1 MAQVPATSV
10 PPESLTPPDHNN
22 TQTLHELATEDIAAK
37 ESTTTATERSSSAQK
52 LATST
57 ATVTPSSPKSAQNS
71 PHDSDEEVADEL
83 LDEAEEG
90 LASWEISKNSAHR
103 QRTLV
108 MVGIHLPGLIYPK
121 SQHLYWLP
129 PMPPT
134 EEGGALDA
142 LPTEAESGTAE
153 KDSQSKDNSEGGYI
167 SYRLENFSIYKP
179 DSGMHPNEFAPL
191 HHLCVKMAN
200 NAYCFDGILE
210 EGNTRRYVEN
220 VPFKILSIGN
230 HHDLEQHGV
239 GDQLWIQSTRQ
250 EKTDIWYQLGAPAPE
265 YQRYHTQFV
274 WLANFA
280 KHFVDFLHRHTDVQ
294 IYDFREKFH
303 LELQGLHGHD
313 AQFQAWLKEF
323 GDSDFRRVV
332 AANPEFLYKESVDLD
347 RRNDRQPLWKEVHFK
362 FLTAVRPQ
370 RTVEQLTVVTPFVYD
385 CFKDMPWGKFLRPME
400 PGPKVTKDRRRKE
413 ETLGLTVDQID
424 KKKSSSSPAKNLRS
438 MQSSSRA
445 SEAPTML
452 KEFFDE
458 EDPNFEERERQKRLT
473 ARVEI
478 AKQTS
483 TGANNSTSTHIQK
496 LPLQRPKSVHVGDV
510 IGIKRD
516 TDTVWKSQE
525 NIWYAY
531 VQEVK
536 TNSRG
541 QSFLKVIW
549 LYAPSDTT
557 CAAMHYPIK
566 NELFFSDHC
575 NCGDDAI
582 SYEDVACKVTV
593 DFFGD
598 PRDSIAEYIVRQKY
612 KTGAATFVTLKMED
626 LRCVHRS
633 GPPKS
638 RMEIFKSEY
647 RVGDTVLI
655 RMRIGQK
662 EDGLEPVEII
672 QFSEEDSAEV
682 VLVRCLPRRSR
693 DFPDQ
698 KGVRPNELVYGDKMD
713 TISIEKVT
721 RKCMVRFYTEDDRV
735 QKQIPAPYDR
745 DGTADAFYITCRQVK
760 GSPVPALE
768 PLTQPFPTELIQ
780 GFDPSAPP
788 PRRLLNGMDLYCGGG
803 NFGRGLEEGGAIHN
817 KWAVDYDRD
826 AIHTYKANLKDT
838 EGTSLYF
845 GSVNDL
851 LAQAMRGRY
860 NKYVPAPGEVD
871 FISAGS
877 PCQGFSNAN
886 QQKSND
892 KSLRNSSLVASVA
905 AFVDFYRPK
914 YALLENVV
922 AMAAQ
927 GKGKEK
933 KNVFAQVICSLVGMG
948 YQVQQFNL
956 DAWSF
961 GSPQSRSRLF
971 VSIAAPGLEL
981 PPPPAISHSHPINT
995 QDRALGVAA
1004 NGIKFGLRRFEP
1016 TPFDYITAAEGT
1028 KDLPPVGDARTSTCI
1043 PYPDHRCT
1051 RFETYL
1057 TKALI
1062 SQVPVVPR
1070 GQGFLLAFKRGRLGK
1085 PQVNSF
1091 NWKNKH
1097 KAREGSR
1104 SWARVNPNALLPT
1117 VTTAAQPSCSFTGTI
1132 VHWEQHRVLSIMEA
1146 RRAQSF
1152 PDQDVLI
1159 GRPPAQWKIVGNSVA
1174 RSLALALGITLRHA
1188 WLANE
1193 PDDDVV
1199 ILEVRSS
1206 PEEEDASGV
1215 VVPSGVGNLSTGTA
1229 VSASVSDV
1237 PSLTRS
1243 APMNTSL
1250 SRKRT
1255 MGVDT
1260 DDDNSVRMSKRGK
1273 ALGDGTL
1280 FVESD
1285 LPLSVTSASLG
1296 VEKTRG
1302 GRSEARTPL
1311 PTTKRSLLSST
1322 SHSQHISTNSTV
1334 QMAQNAP
1341 STPVRG
1347 DRSAP
1352 ICLSDDEEGSSA
1364 GGHAMSIST
1373 PGSRHTGRTVESFHT
1388 AQRVPMPPSFGNSP
1402 QLTSRRPHMN
1412 RTSITTPTRT
1422 RLPLSTTNTPSQA
1435 PRTVTQTTI
1444 NFPAVSRSTRP
1455 EITTRN
1461 VPAIGNTD
1469 INIYT
1474 PLRPGDSPHAPIEFL
1489 ED

>member
-1 MAQVPATSV
+1 
-10 PPESLTPPDHNN
+10 
-22 TQTLHELATEDIAAK
+22 
-37 ESTTTATERSSSAQK
+37 
-52 LATST
+52 
-57 ATVTPSSPKSAQNS
+57 
-71 PHDSDEEVADEL
+71 
-83 LDEAEEG
+83 
-90 LASWEISKNSAHR
+90 
-103 QRTLV
+103 
-108 MVGIHLPGLIYPK
+108 
-121 SQHLYWLP
+121 
-129 PMPPT
+129 
-134 EEGGALDA
+134 
-142 LPTEAESGTAE
+142 
-153 KDSQSKDNSEGGYI
+153 
-167 SYRLENFSIYKP
+167 
-179 DSGMHPNEFAPL
+179 
-191 HHLCVKMAN
+191 
-200 NAYCFDGILE
+200 
-210 EGNTRRYVEN
+210 
-220 VPFKILSIGN
+220 
-230 HHDLEQHGV
+230 
-239 GDQLWIQSTRQ
+239 
-250 EKTDIWYQLGAPAPE
+250 
-265 YQRYHTQFV
+265 
-274 WLANFA
+274 
-280 KHFVDFLHRHTDVQ
+280 
-294 IYDFREKFH
+294 
-303 LELQGLHGHD
+303 
-313 AQFQAWLKEF
+313 
-323 GDSDFRRVV
+323 
-332 AANPEFLYKESVDLD
+332 
-347 RRNDRQPLWKEVHFK
+347 
-362 FLTAVRPQ
+362 
-370 RTVEQLTVVTPFVYD
+370 
-385 CFKDMPWGKFLRPME
+385 ME
-400 PGPKVTKDRRRKE
+400 PGPKVAKDRRRKE

-424 KKKSSSSPAKNLRS
+424 KKKSSLSPAK
-438 MQSSSRA
+438 
-445 SEAPTML
+445 
-452 KEFFDE
+452 KE
-458 EDPNFEERERQKRLT
+458 
-473 ARVEI
+473 
-478 AKQTS
+478 QTS

-496 LPLQRPKSVHVGDV
+496 LPLQRRKSVHVGDV

-525 NIWYAY
+525 NIWYTF

-557 CAAMHYPIK
+557 CAAMHYPNLPVVLPIDHHLGFYWNGFDLLRFNK
-566 NELFFSDHC
+566 NQLFVSDHC

-582 SYEDVACKVTV
+582 SSEDVACKVTV

-598 PRDSIAEYIVRQKY
+598 PGDSIAEYIVRQKY
-612 KTGAATFVTLKMED
+612 KTGTAAFVTLKMED

-682 VLVRCLPRRSR
+682 VQVRCLPRRSR

-698 KGVRPNELVYGDKMD
+698 KGVRPNELVYGDTMD

-721 RKCMVRFYTEDDRV
+721 RKSMVRYRFRRRMTETGRPMPFTSPADRS
-735 QKQIPAPYDR
+735 
-745 DGTADAFYITCRQVK
+745 K

-768 PLTQPFPTELIQ
+768 PLTQLFPTELIQ

-788 PRRLLNGMDLYCGGG
+788 LRRLLNGMDLYCGGG

-877 PCQGFSNAN
+877 PW
-886 QQKSND
+886 
-892 KSLRNSSLVASVA
+892 NSSLVASVA
-905 AFVDFYRPK
+905 AFVDLYRPN

-933 KNVFAQVICSLVGMG
+933 KNVFCAG

-961 GSPQSRSRLF
+961 GSPQSRWRLF
-971 VSIAAPGLEL
+971 VSIAPPGLEL
-981 PPPPAISHSHPINT
+981 PPLPAISHSHPINT

-1004 NGIKFGLRRFEP
+1004 NGIKFGLRLFEP

-1206 PEEEDASGV
+1206 PKEEDASRV
-1215 VVPSGVGNLSTGTA
+1215 VVPSGIGNLSTGTA
-1229 VSASVSDV
+1229 VSTSVSDF
-1237 PSLTRS
+1237 PSLTRP
-1243 APMNTSL
+1243 APMNTS
-1250 SRKRT
+1250 
-1255 MGVDT
+1255 
-1260 DDDNSVRMSKRGK
+1260 
-1273 ALGDGTL
+1273 
-1280 FVESD
+1280 FVEK
-1285 LPLSVTSASLG
+1285 
-1296 VEKTRG
+1296 E
-1302 GRSEARTPL
+1302 
-1311 PTTKRSLLSST
+1311 
-1322 SHSQHISTNSTV
+1322 
-1334 QMAQNAP
+1334 
-1341 STPVRG
+1341 
-1347 DRSAP
+1347 
-1352 ICLSDDEEGSSA
+1352 DDGC
-1364 GGHAMSIST
+1364 GY
-1373 PGSRHTGRTVESFHT
+1373 
-1388 AQRVPMPPSFGNSP
+1388 
-1402 QLTSRRPHMN
+1402 RR
-1412 RTSITTPTRT
+1412 
-1422 RLPLSTTNTPSQA
+1422 
-1435 PRTVTQTTI
+1435 
-1444 NFPAVSRSTRP
+1444 
-1455 EITTRN
+1455 
-1461 VPAIGNTD
+1461 
-1469 INIYT
+1469 
-1474 PLRPGDSPHAPIEFL
+1474 
-1489 ED
+1489 